1 MHFLWFFFLLIFFM
15 YIKTSKNV
23 SGNIIKKIKKDYK
36 KIAPERHLN
45 LFKENKRKK
54 WKYCCERY
62 KNLLEDKKKKKIWVS
77 IEKNITK

>member
-1 MHFLWFFFLLIFFM
+1 M

-62 KNLLEDKKKKKIWVS
+62 KNLLEDKKKKNLGEYRKKYYKMRKS
-77 IEKNITK
+77 ALL